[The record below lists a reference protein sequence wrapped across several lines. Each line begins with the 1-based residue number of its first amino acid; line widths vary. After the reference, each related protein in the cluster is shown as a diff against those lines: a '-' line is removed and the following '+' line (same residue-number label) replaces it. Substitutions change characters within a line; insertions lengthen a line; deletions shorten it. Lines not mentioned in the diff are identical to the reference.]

1 MPLENISS
9 KSYSYSDVLV
19 QLTKTKRL
27 ATGEEKLE
35 VDLNSVNTV
44 LGNPSYKDCHVA
56 IYTIAGPGRSGKSFL
71 LSLFWLFLQRS
82 KEINGYHQWF
92 TDTRKLTKI
101 FRWKKGPKACT
112 KGIYILKQPIIF
124 SLEEK
129 KIALFLADTQG
140 MFDHNA
146 SEQDQSFLGTFCF
159 LFSSFLIFNVDKRID
174 TTHLQSIHR
183 FATNLRGSDGCFAMQ
198 KKSLMFVVRDWISI
212 QSNDDSDSDDGYDDD
227 GGDDDSDN
235 GDDEEGETDNLDYGY
250 GLDGGKEYFQTLIR
264 NDSPNKAKEHQMMR
278 DYLDYA
284 FGEEIP
290 CWLLPHPGDAVY
302 RKHCCVADLNEC
314 FRRETFNFFNE
325 IKNKTKF
332 KIKQIQNQDC
342 KCGELSEAIKDYVS
356 LLGPN
361 LDVAGDNSFFLQDF
375 KVKMSRRVRN
385 SVEEFLQLAQNEK
398 VKSSYED
405 NKKSLVDIK
414 TKIILKFRKEA
425 GKFYPNTSMVLEW
438 EQELDRLLSQA
449 VRNMM
454 TCLSVENAYRNAIV
468 KYSSWLRNAPR
479 IRSIRRTKTFVDG
492 ARKLR
497 CSLLQRMKKSI
508 LQDVEEGKRFEDI
521 FLQSKKY
528 FELHTNKLT
537 AAIDDDIED
546 FLRAMIS
553 PRTKVVH
560 VCVILGSLISNATDS
575 ASDLGVTA
583 AIDGTTEQIK
593 IGADKNNS
601 ISFLGLHQ
609 YEYGKM
615 IVKLAFGTISFK
627 LEVRNTSPDNSPQVP
642 EIVRNSN
649 ASQIAFQLIFGIA
662 LCVFYVCKKYFE
674 NSFNHF

>member
-35 VDLNSVNTV
+35 VDLDSVNKV
-44 LGNPSYKDCHVA
+44 LGNPSCKDCHVA
-56 IYTIAGPGRSGKSFL
+56 IYTIAGPARSGKSFL
-71 LSLFWLFLQRS
+71 LSLLWLFLQRS
-82 KEINGYHQWF
+82 KELNGYYQWF
-92 TDTRKLTKI
+92 TDTKKLTKI
-101 FRWKKGPKACT
+101 FRWKRGAKACT

-124 SLEEK
+124 SFEEK

-140 MFDHNA
+140 MFDHDA
-146 SEQDQSFLGTFCF
+146 SEQNQSFLGTFCF
-159 LFSSFLIFNVDKRID
+159 LLSSSLIFNVVKRID
-174 TTHLQSIHR
+174 TTHLDSIHR

-227 GGDDDSDN
+227 GDDDDSDN
-235 GDDEEGETDNLDYGY
+235 GDDDEGETDNLDYRY

-264 NDSPNKAKEHQMMR
+264 NDSPNKAKEHQMIS

-290 CWLLPHPGDAVY
+290 CCLLPHPGDAVY
-302 RKHCCVADLNEC
+302 RKHFSVADLNEC
-314 FRRETFNFFNE
+314 FRRETFNIFHE

-342 KCGELSEAIKDYVS
+342 KCGELCEAIKDYVS

-361 LDVAGDNSFFLQDF
+361 LNVAADNSFFLQDF

-385 SVEEFLQLAQNEK
+385 SVDEFHQLAQNEK
-398 VKSSYED
+398 VKNSYKD
-405 NKKSLVDIK
+405 NKESLVDIK
-414 TKIILKFRKEA
+414 TKMILKFRKEA
-425 GKFYPNTSMVLEW
+425 GKFYPNTSMVFEW
-438 EQELDRLLSQA
+438 EQELNRLLSQA

-454 TCLSVENAYRNAIV
+454 TCLSVENAYRTAIM
-468 KYSSWLRNAPR
+468 KYSLWLRDTPR
-479 IRSIRRTKTFVDG
+479 IRSIRRTKTFG
-492 ARKLR
+492 NRARKLR
-497 CSLLQRMKKSI
+497 CSLLQEMKKRI
-508 LQDVEEGKRFEDI
+508 LQDVEEEKHFEDI
-521 FLQSKKY
+521 FLQCKEC
-528 FELHTNKLT
+528 FEIHTNKLT

-553 PRTKVVH
+553 ERTKMVH

-575 ASDLGVTA
+575 AYDLGVAST
-583 AIDGTTEQIK
+583 IDGITEQITT
-593 IGADKNNS
+593 GADKNNS
-601 ISFLGLHQ
+601 ISLLGLHQ
-609 YEYGKM
+609 YECGEM
-615 IVKLAFGTISFK
+615 IVKLAFGIITFK
-627 LEVRNTSPDNSPQVP
+627 LEVRNTLPDNSPQAS
-642 EIVRNSN
+642 ENVRNLN
-649 ASQIAFQLIFGIA
+649 ASQIAFQLIFGIVLYFFTFA
-662 LCVFYVCKKYFE
+662 KVF
-674 NSFNHF
+674 